1 MFSSL
6 SAIVLSSLVLLI
18 SHHLPT
24 ARASTCTGG
33 DIALQSP
40 RVTVGSDGSLTLT
53 GQIKFAS
60 SSAGSDVTAAVRAL
74 GRSADLDVD
83 LCKDVTCSDTSEAC
97 PCTSWSEIALNL
109 GEKIPEQYAQYI
121 PSGFSISASA
131 DIYQEG
137 QLLTSCSVGV
147 RSASASFVSVGAVVV
162 LLGLGG
168 GAGLLARRRRRR
180 RIAMEAEGDGGNS
193 NDGGPSSS
201 FVEMADGRVA
211 GEGAVM
217 A

>member
-1 MFSSL
+1 M
-6 SAIVLSSLVLLI
+6 
-18 SHHLPT
+18 
-24 ARASTCTGG
+24 
-33 DIALQSP
+33 
-40 RVTVGSDGSLTLT
+40 
-53 GQIKFAS
+53 
-60 SSAGSDVTAAVRAL
+60 
-74 GRSADLDVD
+74 
-83 LCKDVTCSDTSEAC
+83 TCSDTSEAC

-147 RSASASFVSVGAVVV
+147 RSASASFVSMGAVVV

-180 RIAMEAEGDGGNS
+180 IATEAEGDGSAS
-193 NDGGPSSS
+193 NGGPSSS